1 MASLKKISKTEKQI
15 IEILDKLDTDTEK
28 MWEIE
33 NNKQNY
39 QIKLNI
45 NSKKSTKK

>member
-45 NSKKSTKK
+45 NSKKI